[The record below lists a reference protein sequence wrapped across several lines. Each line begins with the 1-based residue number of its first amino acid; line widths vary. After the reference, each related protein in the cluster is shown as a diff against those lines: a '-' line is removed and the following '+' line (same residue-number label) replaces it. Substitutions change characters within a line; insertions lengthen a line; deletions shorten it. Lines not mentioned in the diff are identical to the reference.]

1 MKKRWQ
7 KFIILILAAFL
18 IAITYLPSYSATQD
32 ALCSK
37 KGQDDVCLDG
47 QFLFHLKPEKLI
59 PLPLSSHEHGIDEE
73 KRRNI
78 VEQRIKNIAND
89 FSIEVD
95 SIQVKPWNQKTLVI
109 VSDDDVI
116 LTLTDAD
123 AEGAWSNKENL
134 AKLYLEKIKKSVREY
149 RKKIFYQTQAISKC
163 SEITPEKIPPNY
175 GKVCL
180 EDQFL
185 FIVYNRDRASNISKN
200 IQEIASNYSILTN
213 PIIVT
218 DFNGENPNIVSN
230 GQIILTITNED
241 AKLAGVEAKNKK
253 KLAEVYLYRIK
264 SAIQEYRNRN
274 FSNLGFWSFWAV
286 IIVVKL
292 ILFLIFLKPFLIF
305 LKAVKSKNLI
315 ENWKL
320 KSDNLIFLLILLIFL
335 ILLKQLSVK
344 FLEVTFLDIAGEG
357 AVVVLLKIIGFLL
370 LVVLLYSLFN
380 WLSGKGAGGVAVV
393 PFEDRTTSKSNG
405 ENSNKGDE
413 LGKAITDLF
422 VADLDQINQL
432 CLSAKPQKNT
442 SSGVSSPLRI
452 DAQEN
457 WSASDMDFFTI
468 KSFGLGFIQLDL
480 SVGKLLIF
488 LKKIWPFGGVETV
501 INGSIQHWNTK
512 KSLIVQLKSP
522 LKFKLVQ
529 VNFDYND
536 SDLMLNKVKE
546 LAYHIAYEIA
556 PNQFLAQTWQE
567 FVYKLGNIYFELGKY
582 EKALSLYEESSQYE
596 PNLWQPYHNAG
607 VIYLY
612 SDQQDLIDYDKAID
626 KFQKAL
632 EKFPESSISKSG
644 LGLAY
649 FFKATL
655 SNYHDEFWLFWFLCE
670 NEVYTDSF
678 SSKIALSFSCKIALK
693 VLTDKQFHD
702 YISKNY
708 HTKSRRDEFL
718 REAEESINEAIEFDS
733 TNASYY
739 WNLGLIRFSQGNLT
753 GSHQAWN
760 DARIRIPNDN
770 TTKNKLS
777 IHIYDC
783 VINTSSG
790 EQIDSPDRL
799 LKSRDVSEQKSFL
812 KFIVKDLRMLKK
824 ITNKE
829 DFDSLIRT
837 LQEAIEKP
845 MVQRNLFQQAWAWLS
860 EKFQQAWA
868 WLSEKFQQAWAW
880 LSEKFQQAWAWL
892 SEKFQQAWAWLSE
905 KFQQAWAWLSEKFQ
919 SFPPLYTILL
929 TLESLTI
936 LILLIIIIYCFSK

>member
-37 KGQDDVCLDG
+37 KGQDDVCLDE

-59 PLPLSSHEHGIDEE
+59 PLPLSSHEHGIDDK
-73 KRRNI
+73 KRRDI
-78 VEQRIKNIAND
+78 VEQRIKNIADD

-123 AEGAWSNKENL
+123 AERAESNKENL

-149 RKKIFYQTQAISKC
+149 RKKNFYQTQAISKC
-163 SEITPEKIPPNY
+163 SEIPPKKIPQSS

-678 SSKIALSFSCKIALK
+678 SCKIALSFSCKIALK

-753 GSHQAWN
+753 GAHQAWN

-812 KFIVKDLRMLKK
+812 KLIVKDLRMLKK

-845 MVQRNLFQQAWAWLS
+845 MVQRNLFQQAWAWLGFRRS
-860 EKFQQAWA
+860 SNKLGHGFRRSSNKLGHGFRRSSNKLGHGFRRSSNHFRHCIQ
-868 WLSEKFQQAWAW
+868 F
-880 LSEKFQQAWAWL
+880 
-892 SEKFQQAWAWLSE
+892 
-905 KFQQAWAWLSEKFQ
+905 
-919 SFPPLYTILL
+919 Y
-929 TLESLTI
+929 
-936 LILLIIIIYCFSK
+936 

>member
-32 ALCSK
+32 ALICTEK
-37 KGQDDVCLDG
+37 APKALDDVCLDE
-47 QFLFHLKPEKLI
+47 QFLFHLKPEKII
-59 PLPLSSHEHGIDEE
+59 PLPLSSHEHGIDEK
-73 KRRNI
+73 KRRDI
-78 VEQRIKNIAND
+78 VEQRIKNIADD

-123 AEGAWSNKENL
+123 AERAESNKENL

-163 SEITPEKIPPNY
+163 SEITPEKIPQSS
-175 GKVCL
+175 GEVCL
-180 EDQFL
+180 GDQFL
-185 FIVYNRDRASNISKN
+185 FIVYNQDRASNIRKN

-218 DFNGENPNIVSN
+218 DFNGENPKIVSN

-292 ILFLIFLKPFLIF
+292 ILFLIFLKLFLIF

-315 ENWKL
+315 DNWKL

-370 LVVLLYSLFN
+370 LVGLLYLLFN
-380 WLSGKGAGGVAVV
+380 WLSGKGAGGIAVV
-393 PFEDRTTSKSNG
+393 PFEYRNTSKSNG
-405 ENSNKGDE
+405 ENSNKGSE
-413 LGKAITDLF
+413 LAKAVTDLF
-422 VADLDQINQL
+422 VADLAQINQL

-442 SSGVSSPLRI
+442 SSGVSSPLTPVL
-452 DAQEN
+452 QEN
-457 WSASDMDFFTI
+457 WSASDVDFFTI
-468 KSFGLGFIQLDL
+468 KSFGLGLVQLDL
-480 SVGKLLIF
+480 SFGKLLIF

-501 INGSIQHWNTK
+501 INGSIQHWDTK
-512 KSLIVQLKSP
+512 NSLVVQLKSP
-522 LKFKLVQ
+522 LKFKLLQ
-529 VNFDYND
+529 VDFGYND
-536 SDLMLNKVKE
+536 SDLVLNKVKE
-546 LAYHIAYEIA
+546 LAYQVAYEIA
-556 PNQFLAQTWQE
+556 PNEFSFSSKE
-567 FVYKLGNIYFELGKY
+567 FVYKLGNIYFELEKY

-632 EKFPESSISKSG
+632 EKFPESSVSNSG

-655 SNYHDEFWLFWFLCE
+655 SNYHDEFWLFWFLRG

-678 SSKIALSFSCKIALK
+678 SGKIAIK
-693 VLTDKQFHD
+693 VLRDKQFHD
-702 YISKNY
+702 SISKNY
-708 HTKSRRDEFL
+708 YTKSRRAEFL
-718 REAEESINEAIEFDS
+718 REAEKWINKAIEFDS

-739 WNLGLIRFSQGNLT
+739 WNLGLIRFSQDNLT
-753 GSHQAWN
+753 LAQQAWN
-760 DARIRIPNDN
+760 DARTRIPNDN
-770 TTKNKLS
+770 TTKNKLC

-783 VINTSSG
+783 VINTSSR
-790 EQIDSPDRL
+790 EQINSLNRL
-799 LKSRDVSEQKSFL
+799 LKSRDVSKQKSFL

-824 ITNKE
+824 ITNKA
-829 DFDSLIRT
+829 DFDSLIQA

-845 MVQRNLFQQAWAWLS
+845 MVQRNLL
-860 EKFQQAWA
+860 
-868 WLSEKFQQAWAW
+868 
-880 LSEKFQQAWAWL
+880 
-892 SEKFQQAWAWLSE
+892 
-905 KFQQAWAWLSEKFQ
+905 QQAWAWLSEKFQ
-919 SFPPLYTILL
+919 SFTPLYTILL

-936 LILLIIIIYCFSK
+936 LILLIIIIYYVSK

>member
-37 KGQDDVCLDG
+37 KGQDDVCLDE

-59 PLPLSSHEHGIDEE
+59 PLPLSSHEHGIDDK
-73 KRRNI
+73 KRRDI
-78 VEQRIKNIAND
+78 VEQRIKNIADD

-123 AEGAWSNKENL
+123 AERAESNKENL

-149 RKKIFYQTQAISKC
+149 RKKNFYQTQAISKC
-163 SEITPEKIPPNY
+163 SEIPPKKIPQSS

-678 SSKIALSFSCKIALK
+678 SCKIALSFSCKIALK

-753 GSHQAWN
+753 GAHQAWN

-812 KFIVKDLRMLKK
+812 KLIVKDLRMLKK

-892 SEKFQQAWAWLSE
+892 SEKFQ
-905 KFQQAWAWLSEKFQ
+905 

>member
-47 QFLFHLKPEKLI
+47 QFLFHLKPKKLI
-59 PLPLSSHEHGIDEE
+59 PQISSDKNDISEQE
-73 KRRNI
+73 RARI
-78 VEQRIKNIAND
+78 VQQRIKNIAND

-123 AEGAWSNKENL
+123 AEGAGSNKENL
-134 AKLYLEKIKKSVREY
+134 AKLYLEKIKKSINKY
-149 RKKIFYQTQAISKC
+149 RDNFYQTLLSQSKC
-163 SEITPEKIPPNY
+163 PEIKPEEIPPNSGKAGTKPEEIPPNSGKAGSKPEEIPPNSGKSGSKLEEKPPNY

-185 FIVYNRDRASNISKN
+185 FIVYNRDRASSISQNIK
-200 IQEIASNYSILTN
+200 EIASNYSILTN
-213 PIIVT
+213 SNSIEVK
-218 DFNGENPNIVSN
+218 DFNGENPKIVSN

-241 AKLAGVEAKNKK
+241 ARLAGVKAKNKK
-253 KLAEVYLYRIK
+253 KLAEVYLSRIK

-286 IIVVKL
+286 IIVVTL
-292 ILFLIFLKPFLIF
+292 ILSLIF
-305 LKAVKSKNLI
+305 LKAFKSKHII

-320 KSDNLIFLLILLIFL
+320 KSENFTFGNLIHLLILLIFL

-380 WLSGKGAGGVAVV
+380 WLSGKGAGGIAVV

-457 WSASDMDFFTI
+457 WSASDVDFFTI

-678 SSKIALSFSCKIALK
+678 SCKIALSFSCKIALK

-753 GSHQAWN
+753 GAHQAWN

-812 KFIVKDLRMLKK
+812 KLIVKDLRMLKK
-824 ITNKE
+824 ITNKP

-845 MVQRNLFQQAWAWLS
+845 MVQRNL
-860 EKFQQAWA
+860 
-868 WLSEKFQQAWAW
+868 
-880 LSEKFQQAWAWL
+880 
-892 SEKFQQAWAWLSE
+892 
-905 KFQQAWAWLSEKFQ
+905 FQQAWAWLSEKFQ

>member
-18 IAITYLPSYSATQD
+18 IAITYLPTYSATQD
-32 ALCSK
+32 ALCSDDQAN
-37 KGQDDVCLDG
+37 QDNVCLDK

-59 PLPLSSHEHGIDEE
+59 PQISSHEHGIREE
-73 KRRNI
+73 ERARI
-78 VEQRIKNIAND
+78 VQQRIENIAND

-123 AEGAWSNKENL
+123 AEGAGSNKENL
-134 AKLYLEKIKKSVREY
+134 AKLYLEKIKKSINKY
-149 RKKIFYQTQAISKC
+149 RDNFYQTLLSQSKC
-163 SEITPEKIPPNY
+163 PEIKPEEIPPNSGKAGTKPEEIPPNSGKAGSKPEEIPPNSGKAARKPDY

-185 FIVYNRDRASNISKN
+185 FIVYNRDRASSISQNIKK
-200 IQEIASNYSILTN
+200 IASNYSILTN
-213 PIIVT
+213 SNSNSNSNSFIEKIASIYSILTNSNSIEVK
-218 DFNGENPNIVSN
+218 DFNGENPKIVSN

-241 AKLAGVEAKNKK
+241 ATLAGVEAKNKK
-253 KLAEVYLYRIK
+253 KLAEVYLSRIK
-264 SAIQEYRNRN
+264 SAIQEYRRN
-274 FSNLGFWSFWAV
+274 SNFRSVFFQGV
-286 IIVVKL
+286 MIVVTL

-335 ILLKQLSVK
+335 ILLIQLSLK

-370 LVVLLYSLFN
+370 LVGLLYLLFN
-380 WLSGKGAGGVAVV
+380 WLSGKGAGGIAVV
-393 PFEDRTTSKSNG
+393 PFEDRNTSKSNG

-457 WSASDMDFFTI
+457 WSASDVDFFTI

-582 EKALSLYEESSQYE
+582 EKALSLYEESSQYD

-612 SDQQDLIDYDKAID
+612 RDQQDLIDYKKAID

-632 EKFPESSISKSG
+632 EKFPESSVSNSG

-678 SSKIALSFSCKIALK
+678 SCKIALK
-693 VLTDKQFHD
+693 VLPDQQFHD

-718 REAEESINEAIEFDS
+718 REAEKWINKAIKFDS

-739 WNLGLIRFSQGNLT
+739 WNLGLIKFSQGDSELA
-753 GSHQAWN
+753 HLAWN
-760 DARIRIPNDN
+760 EAKTRIPNDN
-770 TTKNKLS
+770 TIKNKLS

-783 VINTSSG
+783 VINTSSR
-790 EQIDSPDRL
+790 EQIDRL
-799 LKSRDVSEQKSFL
+799 NRVLTSGDFSKQKDFL

-824 ITNKE
+824 ITNKP

-845 MVQRNLFQQAWAWLS
+845 MVQRNLFQQAWAWL
-860 EKFQQAWA
+860 
-868 WLSEKFQQAWAW
+868 L
-880 LSEKFQQAWAWL
+880 
-892 SEKFQQAWAWLSE
+892 
-905 KFQQAWAWLSEKFQ
+905 EKFQ
-919 SFPPLYTILL
+919 SFPPLYPILL

-936 LILLIIIIYCFSK
+936 IILLIIIIYYVSK

>member
-18 IAITYLPSYSATQD
+18 IAITYLPSYSIGQD

-59 PLPLSSHEHGIDEE
+59 PQISSHEHGIDEE
-73 KRRNI
+73 KRARI
-78 VEQRIKNIAND
+78 VQQRIENIAND

-123 AEGAWSNKENL
+123 AEGAGSNKENL

-149 RKKIFYQTQAISKC
+149 RKKIFYRTQAISKC
-163 SEITPEKIPPNY
+163 SEIKPEEIPPNSGKAGTKPEKIPPNSGKAGTKPEEIPPNSGKAGSKPEEIPPNS

-185 FIVYNRDRASNISKN
+185 FIVYNQDRASSISQNIK
-200 IQEIASNYSILTN
+200 EIASNYSILTN
-213 PIIVT
+213 SIIVT
-218 DFNGENPNIVSN
+218 DFNGENPKIVSN

-241 AKLAGVEAKNKK
+241 ATLAGVEAKNKK
-253 KLAEVYLYRIK
+253 KLAEVYLSRIK
-264 SAIQEYRNRN
+264 SAIQEYRRN
-274 FSNLGFWSFWAV
+274 SNFRSVFFQGV
-286 IIVVKL
+286 MIVVTL

-457 WSASDMDFFTI
+457 WSASDVDFFTI

-522 LKFKLVQ
+522 LKFKLLQ
-529 VNFDYND
+529 VDFGYND

-582 EKALSLYEESSQYE
+582 EKALSLYEESSQYD

-612 SDQQDLIDYDKAID
+612 RDQQDLIDYKKAID

-632 EKFPESSISKSG
+632 EKFPESSVSNSG

-678 SSKIALSFSCKIALK
+678 SCKIALK
-693 VLTDKQFHD
+693 VLPDKQFHD

-718 REAEESINEAIEFDS
+718 REAEKWINKAIKFDS

-739 WNLGLIRFSQGNLT
+739 WNLGLIKFSQGDSELAYR
-753 GSHQAWN
+753 AWN
-760 DARIRIPNDN
+760 NAKKRIPNDN
-770 TTKNKLS
+770 TIKNKLS

-790 EQIDSPDRL
+790 EQIDSLNRL
-799 LKSRDVSEQKSFL
+799 LTSRDVSEQKSFL

-824 ITNKE
+824 ITNKP

-860 EKFQQAWA
+860 EKFQ
-868 WLSEKFQQAWAW
+868 
-880 LSEKFQQAWAWL
+880 
-892 SEKFQQAWAWLSE
+892 
-905 KFQQAWAWLSEKFQ
+905 
-919 SFPPLYTILL
+919 SFPPLYRILL

>member
-37 KGQDDVCLDG
+37 KGQDDVCLDE

-59 PLPLSSHEHGIDEE
+59 PLPLSSHEHGIDDK
-73 KRRNI
+73 KRRDI
-78 VEQRIKNIAND
+78 VEQRIKNIADD

-123 AEGAWSNKENL
+123 AERAESNKENL

-149 RKKIFYQTQAISKC
+149 RKKNFYQTQAISKC
-163 SEITPEKIPPNY
+163 SEIPPKKIPQSS

-678 SSKIALSFSCKIALK
+678 SCKIALSFSCKIALK

-753 GSHQAWN
+753 GAHQAWN

-812 KFIVKDLRMLKK
+812 KLIVKDLRMLKK

-860 EKFQQAWA
+860 EKFQ
-868 WLSEKFQQAWAW
+868 
-880 LSEKFQQAWAWL
+880 
-892 SEKFQQAWAWLSE
+892 
-905 KFQQAWAWLSEKFQ
+905 

>member
-18 IAITYLPSYSATQD
+18 IAITYLPTYSTGQD

-59 PLPLSSHEHGIDEE
+59 PTPTLSDEHKIDVE
-73 KRRNI
+73 KRRDI
-78 VEQRIKNIAND
+78 VERRIRNIADD
-89 FSIEVD
+89 FSIEVN

-109 VSDDDVI
+109 VSGDDVI

-123 AEGAWSNKENL
+123 AERAGINKENL
-134 AKLYLEKIKKSVREY
+134 AKLYLEKIKKSIKKY
-149 RKKIFYQTQAISKC
+149 RDKQALNNFYQTQLSESKC
-163 SEITPEKIPPNY
+163 SEIELEEIPQNS

-180 EDQFL
+180 KEQFL
-185 FIVYNRDRASNISKN
+185 FIVYNQERALNISKN
-200 IQEIASNYSILTN
+200 IQKIASNHSIITN

-218 DFNGENPNIVSN
+218 DFNGENPKIVSN

-253 KLAEVYLYRIK
+253 QLAEVYLSRIK
-264 SAIQEYRNRN
+264 TAIQEYRNRN
-274 FSNLGFWSFWAV
+274 VSNFGFWSFWLV
-286 IIVVKL
+286 IIVVGL
-292 ILFLIFLKPFLIF
+292 ILVLIF
-305 LKAVKSKNLI
+305 LKAVKSKLI
-315 ENWKL
+315 LENWKL
-320 KSDNLIFLLILLIFL
+320 KFGNFISLLILFIFL
-335 ILLKQLSVK
+335 ILLIQLSLK

-357 AVVVLLKIIGFLL
+357 AVVVLLKIIGFWL

-380 WLSGKGAGGVAVV
+380 WLSGKEAGGIAVV
-393 PFEDRTTSKSNG
+393 PFEYRNTSKSNG
-405 ENSNKGDE
+405 ENSNKGNE
-413 LGKAITDLF
+413 LAKAVTDLF
-422 VADLDQINQL
+422 VAYLAQINQL

-457 WSASDMDFFTI
+457 WSASDVDFFTI
-468 KSFGLGFIQLDL
+468 KSSGLGFIQLDL

-522 LKFKLVQ
+522 LKFKLLQ
-529 VNFDYND
+529 VDFDYND
-536 SDLMLNKVKE
+536 SDLVLNKVKE
-546 LAYHIAYEIA
+546 LAYQVAYEIA
-556 PNQFLAQTWQE
+556 PNKFLFPSKE
-567 FVYKLGNIYFELGKY
+567 FVYKLGNIYFGLEKY
-582 EKALSLYEESSQYE
+582 EKALSLYEESSQYD

-612 SDQQDLIDYDKAID
+612 SDQQDLIDHDKAID
-626 KFQKAL
+626 KFERAL
-632 EKFPESSISKSG
+632 EKFPESSVSYSG

-678 SSKIALSFSCKIALK
+678 SCKIALK
-693 VLTDKQFHD
+693 VLPDQQFHD
-702 YISKNY
+702 SISKNY

-718 REAEESINEAIEFDS
+718 REAEKWINKAIEFDS

-739 WNLGLIRFSQGNLT
+739 WNLGLIKFSQGDLT
-753 GSHQAWN
+753 QARQAWN
-760 DARIRIPNDN
+760 NARTRIPNDN
-770 TTKNKLS
+770 TTKNKLC
-777 IHIYDC
+777 IHIYGH
-783 VINTSSG
+783 VINTSPP
-790 EQIDSPDRL
+790 EQINSLNRL
-799 LKSRDVSEQKSFL
+799 LKSRDISEQKGFL

-824 ITNKE
+824 ITNTA
-829 DFDSLIRT
+829 DFDSLIQT

-860 EKFQQAWA
+860 EKFQ
-868 WLSEKFQQAWAW
+868 
-880 LSEKFQQAWAWL
+880 
-892 SEKFQQAWAWLSE
+892 
-905 KFQQAWAWLSEKFQ
+905 
-919 SFPPLYTILL
+919 SFPPLCTILL
-929 TLESLTI
+929 TLESLI
-936 LILLIIIIYCFSK
+936 IIILLIIIIYYLSK

>member
-18 IAITYLPSYSATQD
+18 IAITYLPSYSTGQD
-32 ALCSK
+32 ALCSEK
-37 KGQDDVCLDG
+37 YPANQDNVCLDE
-47 QFLFHLKPEKLI
+47 QFLFHLKPKKLI
-59 PLPLSSHEHGIDEE
+59 PFPLSSDKDDIDEK
-73 KRRNI
+73 KRARI
-78 VEQRIKNIAND
+78 VQQRIKNIAND

-123 AEGAWSNKENL
+123 AERAGSNKENL

-163 SEITPEKIPPNY
+163 SEITPEKIPQSS

-180 EDQFL
+180 GDQFL
-185 FIVYNRDRASNISKN
+185 FIVYNQDRASNIRKN

-218 DFNGENPNIVSN
+218 DFNGENPKIVSN

-241 AKLAGVEAKNKK
+241 ATLAGVEAKNKK

-274 FSNLGFWSFWAV
+274 FSNLGFWYFWAV

-335 ILLKQLSVK
+335 ILLIQLSLK

-370 LVVLLYSLFN
+370 LLVLLYSLFN

-432 CLSAKPQKNT
+432 CLSAKPQKLDQINQLCLSAKPQKNT
-442 SSGVSSPLRI
+442 SSGVSSPLEI

-457 WSASDMDFFTI
+457 WSASDVDFFTI

-522 LKFKLVQ
+522 LKSKLVQ

-556 PNQFLAQTWQE
+556 PNQFLAQTWPE

-582 EKALSLYEESSQYE
+582 EKALSLYEESSQYD

-612 SDQQDLIDYDKAID
+612 RNQQDLIDYDKAID

-632 EKFPESSISKSG
+632 EKFPESSVSNSG

-678 SSKIALSFSCKIALK
+678 SCKIALK
-693 VLTDKQFHD
+693 VLPDKQFHD

-718 REAEESINEAIEFDS
+718 REAEKWINKASEFDS

-739 WNLGLIRFSQGNLT
+739 WNLGLIKFSQGDSELA
-753 GSHQAWN
+753 HRAWN
-760 DARIRIPNDN
+760 DAKKRIPNDN
-770 TTKNKLS
+770 TIKNKLS

-783 VINTSSG
+783 VINTSSR
-790 EQIDSPDRL
+790 EQIDSL
-799 LKSRDVSEQKSFL
+799 KKLVKSRDVSKQKSFL
-812 KFIVKDLRMLKK
+812 KFIVKDLRMLQK
-824 ITNKE
+824 ITNKP

-860 EKFQQAWA
+860 EQFQQVWAWRSEQFQQAT
-868 WLSEKFQQAWAW
+868 EVDFFKH
-880 LSEKFQQAWAWL
+880 
-892 SEKFQQAWAWLSE
+892 
-905 KFQQAWAWLSEKFQ
+905 
-919 SFPPLYTILL
+919 Y
-929 TLESLTI
+929 
-936 LILLIIIIYCFSK
+936 